1 MDRVAAVS
9 RACGATDPARYRV
22 ILLDQRGCGRSS
34 PHAGDA
40 TADLTTNTT
49 HHLVGDLERL
59 REHLAV
65 DRWVLFGG
73 SWGCV
78 LGLAY
83 AQRFPDRVRAAV
95 MMGIA
100 TGRRAETDL
109 LTRGVRRIFPE
120 AWERLAAHVPEVERD
135 GDLAASY
142 ARLLASPDPAVHG
155 AAADEWCRWEAAIEP
170 RAPDFFDEAPA
181 DRLAQARIVTH
192 YWAHGS
198 WLDEGEII
206 ANAAR
211 LAGIPGVLVQ
221 GTLDL
226 GNLLGTPWQL
236 ASVWPDAELRLVDAG
251 HEMRSEAMVDALVQA
266 LDSFGSAA

>member
-1 MDRVAAVS
+1 
-9 RACGATDPARYRV
+9 
-22 ILLDQRGCGRSS
+22 
-34 PHAGDA
+34 
-40 TADLTTNTT
+40 
-49 HHLVGDLERL
+49 
-59 REHLAV
+59 
-65 DRWVLFGG
+65 
-73 SWGCV
+73 
-78 LGLAY
+78 
-83 AQRFPDRVRAAV
+83 
-95 MMGIA
+95 
-100 TGRRAETDL
+100 
-109 LTRGVRRIFPE
+109 
-120 AWERLAAHVPEVERD
+120 
-135 GDLAASY
+135 
-142 ARLLASPDPAVHG
+142 VHG